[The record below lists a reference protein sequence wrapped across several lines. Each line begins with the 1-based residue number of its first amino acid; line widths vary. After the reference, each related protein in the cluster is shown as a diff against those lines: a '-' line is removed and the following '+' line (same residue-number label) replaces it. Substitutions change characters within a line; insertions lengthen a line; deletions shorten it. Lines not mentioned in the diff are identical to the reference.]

1 MLTQAL
7 VLRISEK
14 KSYCP
19 KSPWTTNSFF
29 FLFYFTYYLLKKVF
43 CCHHSILTYS
53 HILPLKY
60 FKFFFLFIMM
70 NLPLWKAQMTF
81 ILQNANA
88 ISLFLSDFYFS
99 NIWWEGFILSLFKDI
114 FPFPLGH
121 SILHMTG
128 LSLSFLCDSS
138 GISECGCLRP
148 LYIPYL

>member
-29 FLFYFTYYLLKKVF
+29 FFVLFHLLSSKESFLLSSFYTYLFSYSSLE
-43 CCHHSILTYS
+43 ILQV
-53 HILPLKY
+53 
-60 FKFFFLFIMM
+60 FFLFIMM